1 MSASTRFAKDSS
13 AGKWGA
19 GGRLQKEEEGRQVR
33 HPRAKQASE
42 RDLQKAGRREGCDLG
57 TDNVI
62 VLSPVRVR
70 CFKPTL
76 GSHRSL

>member
-1 MSASTRFAKDSS
+1 MG
-13 AGKWGA
+13 AGKQA
-19 GGRLQKEEEGRQVR
+19 REEKSGENEGRQVR
-33 HPRAKQASE
+33 HPYAKQASG
-42 RDLQKAGRREGCDLG
+42 RDRQEAGSRNRCDLVIN
-57 TDNVI
+57 NVI